1 MSNVIPFPSPKIET
15 VVDQLNRMDSETLD
29 QVLLTLFETNEKLA
43 VDISRGIE
51 IIQLDK
57 AICEGEFDYD

>member
-1 MSNVIPFPSPKIET
+1 MAKILKFPNPKVET
-15 VVDQLNRMDSETLD
+15 VVDVLNRMDSDTLD
-29 QVLLTLFETNEKLA
+29 EVLLSLFETNEKLA

-57 AICEGEFDYD
+57 HYQTEGVDYE